1 MENTTNI
8 KDLIQKFYPYAK
20 NALGFEHPVRVIM
33 RKDAENASN
42 PLGKT
47 AFYDPESN
55 LIVLYVTNRH
65 PKDIL
70 RSFSHELVHHAQN
83 CRGDL
88 EGLTTAGHYAEDGKG
103 REIEEEAYLQ
113 GNLNVR
119 DWEDSIK
126 FKGDKQMNEHYQ
138 IAKEE
143 LKKLVAETFKEVLAE
158 KNAKPDFLD
167 LDKDGDKEEP
177 MKKAAKDKEEKEVKE
192 ADDKPKYAKSQ
203 DKEHDD
209 AKELGAKLAGKL
221 EESKQEEK
229 QVVTETP
236 QQPQEVKETNK
247 AWYNTSLYSKL
258 KSKWTK

>member
-8 KDLIQKFYPYAK
+8 KELIQKFYPYAK
-20 NALGFEHPVRVIM
+20 NTLGFEHPVRVIM
-33 RKDAENASN
+33 RKDAENAEN

-47 AFYDPESN
+47 AYYDPEN
-55 LIVLYVTNRH
+55 KLIVLYVTNRH

-143 LKKLVAETFKEVLAE
+143 LKKLVAETFKQVLAE

-167 LDKDGDKEEP
+167 LDKDGDKEES
-177 MKKAAKDKEEKEVKE
+177 MKKAAKDKEEKDVKE
-192 ADDKPKYAKSQ
+192 ADEKPKYAKSQ

-221 EESKQEEK
+221 EESKEEEK
-229 QVVTETP
+229 QEENRCV
-236 QQPQEVKETNK
+236 
-247 AWYNTSLYSKL
+247 A
-258 KSKWTK
+258 